1 MLKWLLL
8 VVSSSAIAGLVDG
21 QGTIIVLDGQAET
34 LIGEKATPASIGT
47 VFKDGSGIRTGEKSK
62 AELFLSNG
70 IRLVMLPTSTI
81 NVKNLKQGDGSLI
94 APPADNKPVKET
106 SQSFTDLEVVSGK
119 VIGDVKKLA
128 SGSTFTL
135 KTPVGVVNIKGTVFS
150 VEYRV
155 NKDGTQSFNV
165 GCLVGR
171 VTVQMADPRVAPVS
185 IPAGKQMSIT
195 APPVKAVTEMPPPP
209 PDKKEGNKDDKKEGP
224 KEDAPPPPPPPPLE
238 VKMEALPPAEI
249 KQLVISAPTQPPPPP
264 PAPPPPPPS
273 AGPVD
278 NIINRLDKLELS
290 EQVTNPSP
298 TGG

>member
-1 MLKWLLL
+1 MLKWFLLI
-8 VVSSSAIAGLVDG
+8 VYSSAIAGLVDG
-21 QGTIIVLDGQAET
+21 QGTITVLEGQAEV
-34 LIGEKATPASIGT
+34 IVGEKATPASVGA
-47 VFKDGSGIRTGEKSK
+47 VFKDGNGIRTGEKSK

-150 VEYRV
+150 VEYKV

-171 VTVQMADPRVAPVS
+171 VTVQMADPRIAPVS

-195 APPVKAVTEMPPPP
+195 APPVKAVTEMPLPPP
-209 PDKKEGNKDDKKEGP
+209 EKKDGGKDDKKEGP
-224 KEDAPPPPPPPPLE
+224 KEDAPPPPPPLE

-264 PAPPPPPPS
+264 PAPPPPPS
-273 AGPVD
+273 AGAVD
-278 NIINRLDKLELS
+278 NVINKLEKLELS